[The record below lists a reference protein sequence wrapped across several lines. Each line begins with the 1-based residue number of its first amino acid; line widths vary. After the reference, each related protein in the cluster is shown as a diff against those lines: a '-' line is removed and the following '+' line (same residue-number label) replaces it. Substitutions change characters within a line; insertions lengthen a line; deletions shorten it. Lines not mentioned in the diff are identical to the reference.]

1 MTVVTTLM
9 WLTAALY
16 AVAAGLYVAYLAKG
30 NEQGSRWSAWVLAA
44 AVVSHLGF
52 VATSWAIGGH
62 PPTSDIHQALSFMSL
77 VLVAVF
83 LVLARTRERLRVLGA
98 FITPVTLLLF
108 LGAAMRRG
116 AGEHVPEGVRSAL
129 LPVHVG
135 VNVLGLAAF
144 AVAFAAGAAYVIQER
159 QLRRKKLGGLFQRLP
174 ALDVLD
180 QLGLRSVLVGFPLLT
195 IGVVTGTMWIVQ
207 GSLGLSATQGFG
219 LLAWLLFAGVLL
231 LRVAAGWRGRKA
243 AIGTML
249 GFLCTMLVL
258 VGYVVR
264 DGFGGG
270 A

>member
-1 MTVVTTLM
+1 MLVVTSLM
-9 WLTAALY
+9 WLTALLY
-16 AVAAGLYVAYLAKG
+16 AVASGLYLLFLAKG
-30 NEQGSRWSAWVLAA
+30 SASGATWAARVLAV
-44 AVVSHLGF
+44 AVLAQIGFMGTGWALAGHL
-52 VATSWAIGGH
+52 
-62 PPTSDIHQALSFMSL
+62 PTSDIHQALAVMSL
-77 VLVAVF
+77 VVVLVF
-83 LVLARTRERLRVLGA
+83 LITARSRERLRVLGA

-108 LGAAMRRG
+108 LGAALRRDSVQ
-116 AGEHVPEGVRSAL
+116 AVPEGVRSAL

-144 AVAFAAGAAYVIQER
+144 AFAFAAGLAYVLQER
-159 QLRRKKLGGLFQRLP
+159 QLRQKKLGGLFQRLP

-180 QLGLRSVLVGFPLLT
+180 RIGLRSVLVGFPLLT
-195 IGVVTGTMWIVQ
+195 VGVVTGTMWIVQ

-249 GFLCTMLVL
+249 GFLCTVAVL
-258 VGYVVR
+258 VGYVLR
-264 DGFGGG
+264 DSFGGG